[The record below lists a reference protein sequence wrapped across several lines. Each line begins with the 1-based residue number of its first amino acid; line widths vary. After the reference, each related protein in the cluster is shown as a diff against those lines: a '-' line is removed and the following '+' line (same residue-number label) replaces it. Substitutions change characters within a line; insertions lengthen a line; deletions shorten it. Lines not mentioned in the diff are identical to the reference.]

1 MPPFLVALAQGLG
14 LGGGLIIA
22 IGAQN
27 AYVLRQ
33 GLRHEFAVAVA
44 TVCFLCDMA
53 LIALGAGG
61 FGSLVAAFPALTTVA
76 AWGGAAF
83 LAWYGFRALRSAL
96 SPGALEAD
104 GGPARV
110 PSRGRAVLTALALS
124 LLNPHVYLDTVVLIG
139 GIAGQYAASERPWF
153 AAGAM
158 AASFLWFYGLVI
170 GARWLAPLFRRPA
183 AWRIL
188 DLLICAVMWSIAL
201 SLVRTALA
209 G

>member
-1 MPPFLVALAQGLG
+1 MPATLVAFAQGVG

-33 GLRHEFAVAVA
+33 GLRREFALSVA
-44 TVCFLCDMA
+44 TICFLCDVA

-61 FGSLVAAFPALTTVA
+61 FGSLVAAFPALTRIA

-96 SPGALEAD
+96 APGALEAD
-104 GGPARV
+104 GAARA
-110 PSRGRAVLTALALS
+110 PSRSRAVFTALALS

-139 GIAGQYAASERPWF
+139 GIAGQYAAATRPWF

-158 AASFLWFYGLVI
+158 SASLLWFYGLAL
-170 GARWLAPLFRRPA
+170 GARRLAPLFKKPA

-188 DLLICAVMWSIAL
+188 DLVICAVMWSIAA
-201 SLVRTALA
+201 SLLRTALA

>member
-1 MPPFLVALAQGLG
+1 MAPALVAFAQGIG
-14 LGGGLIIA
+14 LGGSLIIA

-33 GLRHEFAVAVA
+33 GLRREFALPVA
-44 TVCFLCDMA
+44 TVCFLCDVV

-61 FGSLVAAFPALTTVA
+61 FGSLVAAFPALTRVA

-96 SPGALEAD
+96 APGALETD
-104 GGPARV
+104 GAARA
-110 PSRGRAVLTALALS
+110 PSRSRAVLTALALS

-139 GIAGQYAASERPWF
+139 GIAGQYGAASRPWF

-158 AASFLWFYGLVI
+158 SASLLWFYGLAL
-170 GARWLAPLFRRPA
+170 GAGRLAPLFKKPA

-188 DLLICAVMWSIAL
+188 DLVICAVMWSIAL
-201 SLVRTALA
+201 SLLRTALSK
-209 G
+209 

>member
-1 MPPFLVALAQGLG
+1 MPATLVAFAQGVG

-33 GLRHEFAVAVA
+33 GLRREFALSVASI
-44 TVCFLCDMA
+44 CFLCDVA

-61 FGSLVAAFPALTTVA
+61 FGSLVAAFPALTRIA

-96 SPGALEAD
+96 APGALEAD
-104 GGPARV
+104 GAARA
-110 PSRGRAVLTALALS
+110 PSRSRAVFTALALS

-139 GIAGQYAASERPWF
+139 GIAGQYAAATRPWF

-158 AASFLWFYGLVI
+158 SASLLWFYGLAL
-170 GARWLAPLFRRPA
+170 GARRLAPLFKKPA

-188 DLLICAVMWSIAL
+188 DLVICAVMWSIAA
-201 SLVRTALA
+201 SLLRTALA